1 MHQCPPHQVAH
12 HGDVFLQIYGNVK
25 KASLQLE
32 IRCFRDHS
40 CVTYNYMIW
49 LHIHKIGNV
58 LYMPPSSG
66 DTSVLQ
72 ITCVL
77 NVCHIWYDG

>member
-1 MHQCPPHQVAH
+1 MEMSFYKSTVMLRKLRCSLKL
-12 HGDVFLQIYGNVK
+12 DVSVTTFMY
-25 KASLQLE
+25 
-32 IRCFRDHS
+32 S

-49 LHIHKIGNV
+49 SHIHKIGNV